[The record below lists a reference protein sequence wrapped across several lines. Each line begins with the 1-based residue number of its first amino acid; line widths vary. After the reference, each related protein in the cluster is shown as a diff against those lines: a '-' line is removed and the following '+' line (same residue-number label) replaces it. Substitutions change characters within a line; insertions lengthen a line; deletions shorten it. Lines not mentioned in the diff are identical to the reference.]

1 MTMLRARRLAST
13 AVVAALALP
22 GLAACQQSPDVA
34 AYLGGATIKQDRV
47 EQIYDEVRDDMTAA
61 QAAAREQADAAAAE
75 TGASPQ
81 PAAPVQLP
89 IKRQDVLNTLLTLD
103 VLKRAAAAH
112 GLAAADAPTAEQ
124 IAQEAG
130 LSPEWEYTELYAET
144 LRLRSAL
151 RTAVQPAT
159 LTDADLR
166 DVYERLIG
174 DGAAGQ
180 VPSFEEFRTTL
191 SPENKTL
198 LETYVALREELETI
212 AADQKIKL
220 NPRYGDQQVTL
231 LSANTEGGGEVPL
244 VAVTFAGAADEDPY
258 VTDVS
263 EVATVS

>member
-13 AVVAALALP
+13 AVVAALTVS
-22 GLAACQQSPDVA
+22 GLAACRQSPDVA

-47 EQIYDEVRDDMTAA
+47 ERIYDEVRDDMTAA
-61 QAAAREQADAAAAE
+61 QLAAREQAAAAAAE
-75 TGASPQ
+75 GGASPE
-81 PAAPVQLP
+81 PAAPVQVP

-103 VLKRAAAAH
+103 VLKRAAQTR
-112 GLAAADAPTAEQ
+112 GLPPADAPSAEQ

-144 LRLRSAL
+144 LRLRAAL

-166 DVYERLIG
+166 DVYERLTAG
-174 DGAAGQ
+174 GAGQ
-180 VPSFEEFRTTL
+180 TPTFEEFRTTL
-191 SPENKTL
+191 SPDNKTL
-198 LETYVALREELETI
+198 LETYVALREELEGI

-231 LSANTEGGGEVPL
+231 LSANTDGGGEVPL
-244 VAVTFAGAADEDPY
+244 VAVTFAGSADEDPY